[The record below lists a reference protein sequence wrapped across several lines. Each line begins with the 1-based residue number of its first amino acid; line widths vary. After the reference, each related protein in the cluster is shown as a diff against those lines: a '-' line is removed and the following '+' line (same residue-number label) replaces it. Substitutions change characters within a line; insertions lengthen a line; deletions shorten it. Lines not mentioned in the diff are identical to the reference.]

1 MPRYLV
7 RPKAGLTS
15 RSANLIARSLK
26 ASARNDQVA
35 ELAERRSVH
44 PFYDE
49 LRRWVADAKGRGGV
63 KALSGME
70 HHHTPITGTKVL
82 ELAEEEVEKLRRE
95 ITEVEVIPDRKVELI
110 QPQRVTASNKKRL
123 SGHDRWHLEAINLQ
137 ALRQGTAKF
146 RGKGKGVTAAVL
158 DTGVDASHPEIE
170 GRVTGAFTFDVDKW
184 EAQEQSPS
192 RDTDGHGTHVSG
204 LFCGKS
210 VGVAPAAKVVNGV
223 MLPGGFGH
231 TSNFIL
237 AMEWA
242 GTQPEIQI
250 VNMSGGLPGYLPEM
264 TTAVSGLLAAGVFP
278 VVAIGNEGRNQTRSP
293 GNYVEVLSIGAST
306 RENKVASFSGG
317 GTIVAESHQYQVPDL
332 VAPGEQVYSCVVG
345 GGYEAW
351 DGTSMATPIVAGIAA
366 LLLEKHPDVTVT
378 DLREEVLMSCMDLG
392 LAVDRQGEGLIQ
404 VKLA

>member
-7 RPKAGLTS
+7 RPKAGLAS
-15 RSANLIARSLK
+15 RSPSLVSRSLR
-26 ASARNDQVA
+26 SAARDLQVKH
-35 ELAERRSVH
+35 LAEFRGSH
-44 PFYDE
+44 PVYDE
-49 LRRWVADAKGRGGV
+49 LRRWVRDAESRGV

-82 ELAEEEVEKLRRE
+82 ELAEEEVEKLLKE
-95 ITEVEVIPDRKVELI
+95 VTDVEVIPDRIVELI
-110 QPQRVTASNKKRL
+110 QPQRVTASNKTAL
-123 SGHDRWHLEAINLQ
+123 ESDDAWHLGAI
-137 ALRQGTAKF
+137 ALDKLRSTAGFEGQGE
-146 RGKGKGVTAAVL
+146 GVTAAVL
-158 DTGVDASHPEIE
+158 DTGVAASHPEIE
-170 GRVTGAFTFDVDKW
+170 GRVSRAVTFDVDKW
-184 EAQEQSPS
+184 DAEEQNPS
-192 RDTDGHGTHVSG
+192 QDTDGHGTHVTG

-223 MLPGGFGH
+223 MLPGGFGQ

-264 TTAVSGLLAAGVFP
+264 TTAVAGLLAAGVFP

-293 GNYVEVLSIGAST
+293 GNYVEVLSVGAST

-317 GTIVAESHQYQVPDL
+317 GTINADSHTYKVPDL
-332 VAPGEQVYSCVVG
+332 VAPGEQVYSCVMS

-351 DGTSMATPIVAGIAA
+351 NGTSMATPIVAGIAA

-378 DLREEVLMSCMDLG
+378 DLREEVLMSCVDLG
-392 LAVDRQGEGLIQ
+392 LAIDRQGEGLIQ
-404 VKLA
+404 VKIA

>member
-7 RPKAGLTS
+7 RPKAGLAS
-15 RSANLIARSLK
+15 RSPSLIARSLK
-26 ASARNDQVA
+26 AAARDLQVKH
-35 ELAERRSVH
+35 LADFRGSH
-44 PFYDE
+44 PVYDE
-49 LRRWVADAKGRGGV
+49 LRRWVKEAEGRGV

-82 ELAEEEVEKLRRE
+82 ELAEEEVEKLLE
-95 ITEVEVIPDRKVELI
+95 EVGDLEVIPDRKIELI
-110 QPQRVTASNKKRL
+110 QPQRVTASNKQAL
-123 SGHDRWHLEAINLQ
+123 SSDDRWHLEAINLEK
-137 ALRQGTAKF
+137 LRQGTAQF
-146 RGKGKGVTAAVL
+146 SGQGKGVTAAVL
-158 DTGVDASHPEIE
+158 DTGVDATHPEIDD
-170 GRVTGAFTFDVDKW
+170 RVAAAFTFDVDKW
-184 EAQEQSPS
+184 EAQAQTPS
-192 RDTDGHGTHVSG
+192 QDTDGHGTHVTG

-210 VGVAPAAKVVNGV
+210 VGVAPEATVINGV
-223 MLPGGFGH
+223 MLPGGFGQ

-242 GTQPEIQI
+242 GTQPEIQL

-293 GNYVEVLSIGAST
+293 GNYVDVLSVGAST

-317 GTIVAESHQYQVPDL
+317 GTIVADSHQYQVPDL
-332 VAPGEQVYSCVVG
+332 VAPGEQIYSCVMG

-351 DGTSMATPIVAGIAA
+351 NGTSMATPIVAGIAA
-366 LLLEKHPDVTVT
+366 LLLEKHPDITVT
-378 DLREEVLMSCMDLG
+378 DLREEVLMSCIDLG

-404 VKLA
+404 VKIA

>member
-7 RPKAGLTS
+7 RPKAGLSS
-15 RSANLIARSLK
+15 RSPSLVSRSFKAAARDL
-26 ASARNDQVA
+26 QVKH
-35 ELAERRSVH
+35 LAEFRGSH
-44 PFYDE
+44 PVYDE
-49 LRRWVADAKGRGGV
+49 LRRWVRDAESRGV

-82 ELAEEEVEKLRRE
+82 ELTKEEVEKLLRE
-95 ITEVEVIPDRKVELI
+95 VTDVEVIPDRRIELI
-110 QPQRVTASNKKRL
+110 QPQRVTASNKTAL
-123 SGHDRWHLEAINLQ
+123 ESDDAWHLQAI
-137 ALRQGTAKF
+137 ALDKLRSTAGF
-146 RGKGKGVTAAVL
+146 EGRGEGVTAAVL
-158 DTGVDASHPEIE
+158 DTGVEAGHPEIE
-170 GRVTGAFTFDVDKW
+170 GRVSRAVTFDVDKW
-184 EAQEQSPS
+184 DAEEQSPS
-192 RDTDGHGTHVSG
+192 RDTDGHGTHVTG
-204 LFCGKS
+204 LFCGKT

-223 MLPGGFGH
+223 MLPGGFGQ

-242 GTQPEIQI
+242 GTQPEIQL

-264 TTAVSGLLAAGVFP
+264 TTAVAGLLAAGVFP

-293 GNYVEVLSIGAST
+293 GNYVEVLSVGAST

-317 GTIVAESHQYQVPDL
+317 GTITAESHSYQVPDL
-332 VAPGEQVYSCVVG
+332 VAPGEQVYSCVMS

-351 DGTSMATPIVAGIAA
+351 NGTSMATPIVAGIAA

-392 LAVDRQGEGLIQ
+392 LEIDRQGEGLIQ